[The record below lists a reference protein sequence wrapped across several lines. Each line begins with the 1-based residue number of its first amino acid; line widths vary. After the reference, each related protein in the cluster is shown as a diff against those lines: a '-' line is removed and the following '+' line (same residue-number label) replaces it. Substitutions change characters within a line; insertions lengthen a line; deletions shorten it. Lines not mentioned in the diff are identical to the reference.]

1 MRQPAECVA
10 FVPAQG
16 GMLLDVDHCPEAS
29 NTHESNGVLTP
40 SVSNFFKTHESQL
53 LIHMLQRQ
61 APLHLEGVLEKEQ
74 RKQII
79 GERLCVCLLRAA
91 PAPRPRH
98 AATSASPLRRP
109 QAIAHATQTSRHATS
124 QPPPPVSHR
133 HQMLLAMH
141 AAPIATKVAGMFNRM
156 HRMMH
161 LHVC

>member
-40 SVSNFFKTHESQL
+40 SVNNLFKTCDLQL
-53 LIHMLQRQ
+53 RIINMLQHQ
-61 APLHLEGVLEKEQ
+61 VPLKLEGFSEEQ

-79 GERLCVCLLRAA
+79 GESLCVRLLPAA

-98 AATSASPLRRP
+98 AAISAPPPRRP
-109 QAIAHATQTSRHATS
+109 QAIAHTTQTSHHATS
-124 QPPPPVSHR
+124 QPPPPVGRRHR
-133 HQMLLAMH
+133 MVLVMH
-141 AAPIATKVAGMFNRM
+141 AEPMAVKVAGMFNHM
-156 HRMMH
+156 QMIQNHA
-161 LHVC
+161 C

>member
-40 SVSNFFKTHESQL
+40 SVSNLFKIHESQM
-53 LIHMLQRQ
+53 LIYMLQRQ
-61 APLHLEGVLEKEQ
+61 APLKLKGVLEKEQ

-79 GERLCVCLLRAA
+79 GESLCDCLLSAA

-98 AATSASPLRRP
+98 AATSAPPPRRP
-109 QAIAHATQTSRHATS
+109 QAIAHATQTSHHATS
-124 QPPPPVSHR
+124 QPPPPVGRRHR
-133 HQMLLAMH
+133 MVLVMH
-141 AAPIATKVAGMFNRM
+141 AEPMAVKVAGMFNHM
-156 HRMMH
+156 QMIQNHA
-161 LHVC
+161 C